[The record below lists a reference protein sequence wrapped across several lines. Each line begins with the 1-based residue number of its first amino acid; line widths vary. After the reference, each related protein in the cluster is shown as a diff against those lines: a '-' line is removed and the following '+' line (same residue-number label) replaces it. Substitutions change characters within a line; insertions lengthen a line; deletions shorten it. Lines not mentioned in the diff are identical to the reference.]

1 MTSAAASDEVSED
14 RFLQI
19 VEAICA
25 SDSSLTPVSSALLAA
40 HHLGIAKDSRTFSRN
55 LGIAHALVLREI
67 SAIAGEDGFLSIVG
81 RNERT
86 HRIEFALTDKGKRL
100 ADLAGS

>member
-1 MTSAAASDEVSED
+1 MTSVAARDEVSED
-14 RFLQI
+14 RFMQI

-25 SDSSLTPVSSALLAA
+25 ADSSLTPVGSALLAA

-67 SAIAGEDGFLSIVG
+67 SAIVGENGFVLIVG

-86 HRIEFALTDKGKRL
+86 HRIEFALTDKGRQL
-100 ADLAGS
+100 AALAVS

>member
-1 MTSAAASDEVSED
+1 MTSAAARDEVSED
-14 RFLQI
+14 RFMQI
-19 VEAICA
+19 VATICA
-25 SDSSLTPVSSALLAA
+25 SEPSLTPVGSALVAA

-67 SAIAGEDGFLSIVG
+67 SAIAGENGFLSIVS

-86 HRIEFALTDKGKRL
+86 HRVELALTDKGRRVAAL
-100 ADLAGS
+100 VGS